1 MIRQTLSGTWR
12 LEDTIQST
20 SLPIT
25 IPGSVLAAF
34 IAEHK
39 IEDPYFGINEYT
51 ARELFRRDYRISR
64 LFEVDEGLLL
74 NDHVNLVC
82 HGLDTLAE
90 VYINQK
96 LVLSANNMHRTWEID
111 CKAFL
116 HSGENEISI
125 LIKAP
130 ISYIENYK
138 AQEGKEIE
146 FITSGAMKGNQ
157 YLRKAHSMFGWD
169 WGAQLPDAGIWREI
183 ELVAY
188 SDAKIED
195 VFISQIHSK
204 NQVHLEIKTELKVIN
219 TKVYRVKYV
228 LKAPSGEVQYLKES
242 VCSEVKNQQCMS
254 LHITNPQLWW
264 PNGYGKQPLYQ
275 LEVYLYK
282 EDELLDKKQFT
293 IGLRTLTISQE
304 KDQWGEEFAFIVNGI
319 KIFTR
324 GANYIPED
332 CIYSWIT
339 KERMEYLIES
349 SVRANFN
356 CLRVWGGGYYP
367 SDEFYELCD
376 RYGVIVWQDL
386 MYACNIYELTNEFAE
401 NIVVE
406 AQDNVRRLRHH
417 PSLGLWC
424 GNNEIES
431 AWENW
436 GGFKDHSKEL
446 KADYIKQF
454 EYLLPKAVKE
464 VDPITFYWP
473 SSPSSGGC
481 FNDPDSQDK
490 GDTHYWDVWH
500 GQKPFN
506 DYQKYFFRF
515 CSEFG
520 FQSFPSIKTIET
532 FTVEEDRNIFSKVM
546 ESHQKNDA
554 ANGKILYY
562 ISQTFKYPKD
572 FESLI
577 YISQLLQGMAIKSG
591 VEHWRRNRGRCM
603 GTLYW
608 QLNDNWPVASWSSID
623 YYGRWKALHYMAK
636 KFYAPCACSL
646 VKNEKQI
653 EAYIQNESLT
663 EKDYEVIVRLKKF
676 DFTVLDEKKELG
688 TIPSLS
694 CMRVASKEYSQL
706 IQGIED
712 EVFVEVIFKIEEDVT
727 IESEIFVPYKYLKLK
742 KPELKLEVE
751 EQDSYYNLRI
761 ETNTFTPFVEL
772 DLKSA
777 DAIFEDNYF
786 TLTDSKEKVI
796 RLEKKDCIVKNKDIE
811 EKISMTLKRQLTVKS
826 LWNTY

>member
-1 MIRQTLSGTWR
+1 MIKQTLCGTWR
-12 LEDTIQST
+12 LEDISQTT
-20 SLPIT
+20 SLAMT
-25 IPGSVLAAF
+25 VPGSVLSTL
-34 IAEHK
+34 IEHNK
-39 IEDPYFGINEYT
+39 IEDPYFGVNEYA
-51 ARELFRRDYRISR
+51 ARELFRQDYRINRS
-64 LFEVDEGLLL
+64 FEVDESLLIEEYIDL
-74 NDHVNLVC
+74 IC
-82 HGLDTLAE
+82 YGLDTLAE
-90 VYINQK
+90 VYVNQK
-96 LVLSANNMHRTWEID
+96 LVLCANNMHRTWKIA
-111 CKAFL
+111 CKEFL
-116 HSGENEISI
+116 HSGKNEISI
-125 LIKAP
+125 LFKAP
-130 ISYIENYK
+130 ITYIENYE

-183 ELVAY
+183 ELVGY
-188 SDAKIED
+188 SNARIED
-195 VFISQIHSK
+195 VLIRQIHEK
-204 NQVHLEIKTELKVIN
+204 TQVQLEIKTSLEVIQAHS
-219 TKVYRVKYV
+219 YRLQYV
-228 LKAPSGEVQYLKES
+228 LKTPSGEIEYMEETIHES
-242 VCSEVKNQQCMS
+242 VGETTCTYFTIS
-254 LHITNPQLWW
+254 NPELWW

-275 LEVYLYK
+275 LEVFLYK
-282 EDELLDKKQFT
+282 EEEILDKKEFT

-339 KERMEYLIES
+339 KDRMEYLIES

-356 CLRVWGGGYYP
+356 CLRIWGGGYYP
-367 SDEFYELCD
+367 SDAFYELCD
-376 RYGVIVWQDL
+376 KYGIIVWQDL
-386 MYACNIYELTNEFAE
+386 MYACNIYELTEEFAE
-401 NIVVE
+401 NIVAE
-406 AQDNVRRLRHH
+406 AKDNVRRLRHH

-436 GGFKDHSKEL
+436 GGFKDHSKAL

-464 VDPITFYWP
+464 VDPNTFYWP

-481 FNDPDSQDK
+481 FDDPDSQDK

-500 GQKPFN
+500 GQKPFS

-532 FTVEEDRNIFSKVM
+532 FTEEEDRNIFSKVM
-546 ESHQKNDA
+546 ESHQKNNA

-562 ISQTFKYPKD
+562 ISETFKYPKD
-572 FESLI
+572 FESLT
-577 YISQLLQGMAIKSG
+577 YVSQLLQGMAIKSG

-636 KFYAPCACSL
+636 KFYAPCAPSL
-646 VKNEKQI
+646 VKNDKQI
-653 EAYIQNESLT
+653 EVYIQNESLIA
-663 EKDYEVIVRLKKF
+663 KDYEVTLRLKKL
-676 DFTVLDEKKELG
+676 DFTILDEKKYSV
-688 TIPSLS
+688 TISALS
-694 CMRVASKEYSQL
+694 SMKVARQDYSTL

-712 EVFVEVIFKIEEDVT
+712 EVFVEAVFETAEQIMV
-727 IESEIFVPYKYLKLK
+727 ESEIFVPYKHLKLK
-742 KPELKLEVE
+742 EPKLKLEVE
-751 EQDSYYNLRI
+751 EEDSYYNLRI
-761 ETNTFTPFVEL
+761 ETNTFTPFVVL
-772 DLKSA
+772 DLKEA

-786 TLTDSKEKVI
+786 TLTDSKQKSI
-796 RLEKKDCIVKNKDIE
+796 RLEKKDILIK
-811 EKISMTLKRQLTVKS
+811 EKKIQEKVNTTLKRQLTLTS